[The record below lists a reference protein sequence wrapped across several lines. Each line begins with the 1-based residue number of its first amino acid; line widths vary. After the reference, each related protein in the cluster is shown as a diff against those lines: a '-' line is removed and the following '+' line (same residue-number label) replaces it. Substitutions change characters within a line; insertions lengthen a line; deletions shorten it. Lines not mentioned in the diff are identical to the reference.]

1 MLRFIIWGVVIA
13 ALIVLF
19 RLVRLSFKFQTE
31 KKVIR
36 QDEAGNVIEMP
47 SRDPAP
53 MVLQEFSF
61 ANFDETAAPR
71 DLEDFFERVFV
82 KIGRAGESHGQT
94 YSLHVTT
101 PKGLQRAVASETF
114 RFGRD
119 ILVVERFDR
128 TLIRAALD
136 KHLYELPQLARQ
148 ID

>member
-1 MLRFIIWGVVIA
+1 MLRFAIWAAVIA
-13 ALIVLF
+13 AIVVLI
-19 RLVRLSFKFQTE
+19 RLVRLTLKAESQ
-31 KKVIR
+31 KKAIR
-36 QDEAGNVIEMP
+36 KNDAGKVVEMP
-47 SRDPAP
+47 AREQRPV
-53 MVLQEFSF
+53 VLQEFSF
-61 ANFDETAAPR
+61 ANFDDKSTPK
-71 DLEDFFERVFV
+71 DLEDFFERMFV
-82 KIGRAGESHGQT
+82 KIGRTPEEQGQT

-128 TLIRAALD
+128 ALIRAALD